1 MRATYR
7 VLALLVAVG
16 VVVQA
21 MLIAIALFQIN
32 HDTDNGGVFDKN
44 SSNWAQGAHALD
56 GYIIIPLLA
65 LVLLILSFFARIPG
79 GVKWAAIVFGLVV
92 LQILLAGL
100 GMAAPVAGALHGLN
114 AFALAGVASV
124 AARKARTAE
133 TAAPA
138 ASAETST
145 TA

>member
-7 VLALLVAVG
+7 VLALLIAVG
-16 VVVQA
+16 VVIQA
-21 MLIAIALFQIN
+21 MFIAIALFQIV

-44 SSNWAQGAHALD
+44 TENWAQGAHALT

-79 GVKWAAIVFGLVV
+79 GAKWAGIVFGLVV
-92 LQILLAGL
+92 LQTLLAGL
-100 GMAAPVAGALHGLN
+100 GMAAPVAGALHGIN

-124 AARKARTAE
+124 AARKARQAE
-133 TAAPA
+133 TAVSAAP
-138 ASAETST
+138 AETST